1 MGVEDYTV
9 RSLKSQSFCDLSDD
23 LIPVEFDNGLLH

>member
-9 RSLKSQSFCDLSDD
+9 RSLKSQSVWLHLS
-23 LIPVEFDNGLLH
+23 GQG

>member
-9 RSLKSQSFCDLSDD
+9 RSLKSQGYCDLSDD
-23 LIPVEFDNGLLH
+23 RIPVEFDNGLLR